1 MNFLKRWFFLF
12 CNDLIFF
19 LFSVYYFISLVVFR
33 SKWSLYWN
41 APFERLHQ
49 FLIQPSLFRSVQ
61 MSDIR
66 SGMYEY
72 IFFIHSQCSR
82 KAFFGFIVFFFLL
95 QKFKMLTTTM
105 LWPHI
110 LQITTRRHCC
120 AISRKKYVM
129 IIMVYSFYFQGPV
142 FCPDPESDS
151 LSHQQYDLVGLS
163 TGATNWCNVGAFT
176 RIAQ

>member
-19 LFSVYYFISLVVFR
+19 FSVYYFISLVVFR

-72 IFFIHSQCSR
+72 FFLSFIMFKEGIFWFYC
-82 KAFFGFIVFFFLL
+82 LL

-110 LQITTRRHCC
+110 LQITTRRLCR

-129 IIMVYSFYFQGPV
+129 IIMVHSFYFQGPV

>member
-1 MNFLKRWFFLF
+1 MNFLKRRFFLF

-19 LFSVYYFISLVVFR
+19 FFFSILFY
-33 SKWSLYWN
+33 
-41 APFERLHQ
+41 
-49 FLIQPSLFRSVQ
+49 LIGCLSVQ
-61 MSDIR
+61 VEPVLKRPIWEATSIPHSTFFVQKCPNVR
-66 SGMYEY
+66 HSFRYVW
-72 IFFIHSQCSR
+72 IFFSFIHNVQGRHFLVLLS
-82 KAFFGFIVFFFLL
+82 FFLL

-105 LWPHI
+105 LWPQI
-110 LQITTRRHCC
+110 LQITTRRLCR
-120 AISRKKYVM
+120 AISRKKYVI
-129 IIMVYSFYFQGPV
+129 IIMVHSFYFQGPV

>member
-72 IFFIHSQCSR
+72 FFHSFIIFKEGIFWFYCL
-82 KAFFGFIVFFFLL
+82 FFSSSKIQNVDNNNVVTPNFANYN
-95 QKFKMLTTTM
+95 TTT
-105 LWPHI
+105 LSCYFTKKIRYDNNGVFI
-110 LQITTRRHCC
+110 LLPGSGFLPRSGIWFSKSS
-120 AISRKKYVM
+120 AIRSSWIVHRGNKLV
-129 IIMVYSFYFQGPV
+129 Q
-142 FCPDPESDS
+142 CWS
-151 LSHQQYDLVGLS
+151 LY
-163 TGATNWCNVGAFT
+163 
-176 RIAQ
+176 